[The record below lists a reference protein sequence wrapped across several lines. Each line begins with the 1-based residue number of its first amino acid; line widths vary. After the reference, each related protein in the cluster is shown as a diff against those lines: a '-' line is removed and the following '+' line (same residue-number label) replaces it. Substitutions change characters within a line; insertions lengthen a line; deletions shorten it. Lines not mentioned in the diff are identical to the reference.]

1 MKENYTK
8 IIDLQNEFSKKVI
21 THDYLNNN
29 NIRNVC
35 GIDVSYQ
42 DLNAFCSAVIVN
54 KNTLEIIEIVNEKS
68 TISYPYIPGLFMLRE
83 GEPLLKIVRL
93 LKNQFD
99 VLLIDGHGILHP
111 RKCGLASYV
120 GIMIN
125 KPTIGVA
132 KNLLSGSILKNSY
145 VEYNKTILGY
155 RIKKNN
161 KKDIYVSIGHK
172 ISLETSIDIVKKL
185 TKKSK
190 FIPEPLRIAD
200 IHSKRYKFDID
211 NHRGNLTS
219 LI

>member
-1 MKENYTK
+1 MN
-8 IIDLQNEFSKKVI
+8 FSKKVI

-29 NIRNVC
+29 NNIRNVC
-35 GIDVSYQ
+35 GIDVSYK
-42 DLNAFCSAVIVN
+42 DLNAFCSAVIIN

-93 LKNQFD
+93 LKNLFD

-111 RKCGLASYV
+111 RQCGLASYV
-120 GIMIN
+120 GIMID

-132 KNLLSGSILKNSY
+132 KNLLCGSILESNY

-155 RIKKNN
+155 TIKKNN
-161 KKDIYVSIGHK
+161 KKNIYVSVGHK

-185 TKKSK
+185 TKKSE

-200 IHSKRYKFDID
+200 IYSKK
-211 NHRGNLTS
+211 H
-219 LI
+219 

>member
-8 IIDLQNEFSKKVI
+8 IIELQNEFAKKVI

-35 GIDVSYQ
+35 GIDVSYK

-68 TISYPYIPGLFMLRE
+68 IVKYSYIPGFFMLRE
-83 GEPLLKIVRL
+83 AKPLLKTLRL
-93 LKNQFD
+93 LKNTFD
-99 VLLIDGHGILHP
+99 ILLVDAHGILHP
-111 RKCGLASYV
+111 RKCGLASYI
-120 GIMIN
+120 GIIID

-132 KNLLSGSILKNSY
+132 KKLLCGSIIENNY

-155 RIKKNN
+155 RIRKNN
-161 KKDIYVSIGHK
+161 KKNIYVSVGHK
-172 ISLETSIDIVKKL
+172 ISLETAIDIIKKL
-185 TKKSK
+185 TKKSE

-200 IHSKRYKFDID
+200 INSKRCSKFREI
-211 NHRGNLTS
+211 T
-219 LI
+219 I

>member
-1 MKENYTK
+1 MKGNYTK
-8 IIDLQNEFSKKVI
+8 IIELQNEFSKKVI

-29 NIRNVC
+29 NNNNNISNVC
-35 GIDVSYQ
+35 GIDVSYK

-68 TISYPYIPGLFMLRE
+68 IISYPYIPGLFMLRE

-93 LKNQFD
+93 LKNLFD

-120 GIMIN
+120 GLMID

-132 KNLLSGSILKNSY
+132 KNLLCGSILENNY
-145 VEYNKTILGY
+145 IEFNKTILGY
-155 RIKKNN
+155 RLKNN
-161 KKDIYVSIGHK
+161 RKDIYISVGHK

-185 TKKSK
+185 TKKSE

-200 IHSKRYKFDID
+200 IYSKK
-211 NHRGNLTS
+211 H
-219 LI
+219 

>member
-1 MKENYTK
+1 MKDNYTK
-8 IIDLQNEFSKKVI
+8 IIELQNEFSKKVI

-29 NIRNVC
+29 NNIRNVC
-35 GIDVSYQ
+35 GIDVSYK
-42 DLNAFCSAVIVN
+42 DLNAFCSAVIIN

-93 LKNQFD
+93 LKNLFD

-120 GIMIN
+120 GIMID

-132 KNLLSGSILKNSY
+132 KNLLCGSILESSY

-155 RIKKNN
+155 TIKKNN
-161 KKDIYVSIGHK
+161 RKDIYVSVGHK

-185 TKKSK
+185 TKKSE

-200 IHSKRYKFDID
+200 IYSKK
-211 NHRGNLTS
+211 H
-219 LI
+219 

>member
-1 MKENYTK
+1 MKEIYTK
-8 IIDLQNEFSKKVI
+8 IIELQNEFSKKVI

-29 NIRNVC
+29 NISNVC
-35 GIDVSYQ
+35 GIDVSYK
-42 DLNAFCSAVIVN
+42 DLNAFCSAVIIN

-93 LKNQFD
+93 LKNLFD

-120 GIMIN
+120 GIMID

-132 KNLLSGSILKNSY
+132 KNLLCGSILESSY

-155 RIKKNN
+155 TIKKNN
-161 KKDIYVSIGHK
+161 RKDIYVSVGHK

-185 TKKSK
+185 TKKSE

-200 IHSKRYKFDID
+200 IYSKK
-211 NHRGNLTS
+211 H
-219 LI
+219 

>member
-1 MKENYTK
+1 MNENYTK
-8 IIDLQNEFSKKVI
+8 IIELQNEFSKKVI
-21 THDYLNNN
+21 THDYMNNN
-29 NIRNVC
+29 NISNVC
-35 GIDVSYQ
+35 GIDVSYK
-42 DLNAFCSAVIVN
+42 DSNAFCSAVIVN

-68 TISYPYIPGLFMLRE
+68 TVKYSYIPGLFMLRE

-93 LKNQFD
+93 LENLFD

-120 GIMIN
+120 GIMID

-132 KNLLSGSILKNSY
+132 KNLLCGSILENNY

-155 RIKKNN
+155 RIRKNN
-161 KKDIYVSIGHK
+161 KKDIYVSVGHK

-185 TKKSK
+185 TKKSE

-200 IHSKRYKFDID
+200 IYSKK
-211 NHRGNLTS
+211 H
-219 LI
+219 

>member
-8 IIDLQNEFSKKVI
+8 IIELQKEFSKKVI

-35 GIDVSYQ
+35 GIDVSYK

-93 LKNQFD
+93 LKNLFD

-120 GIMIN
+120 GIMID

-132 KNLLSGSILKNSY
+132 KNLLCGSILESSH
-145 VEYNKTILGY
+145 VEYKKTIRGY
-155 RIKKNN
+155 TIKKNN
-161 KKDIYVSIGHK
+161 RKDIYVSVGHK

-185 TKKSK
+185 TKKSE

-200 IHSKRYKFDID
+200 IYSKK
-211 NHRGNLTS
+211 H
-219 LI
+219 

>member
-1 MKENYTK
+1 MKEIYTK
-8 IIDLQNEFSKKVI
+8 IIELQNEFSKKVI

-29 NIRNVC
+29 NISNVC
-35 GIDVSYQ
+35 GIDVSYK
-42 DLNAFCSAVIVN
+42 DLNAFCSAVIIN

-93 LKNQFD
+93 LKNLFD

-120 GIMIN
+120 GIMID

-132 KNLLSGSILKNSY
+132 KNLLCGSILESSY

-155 RIKKNN
+155 TIKKNN
-161 KKDIYVSIGHK
+161 RKDIYVSVGHK

-185 TKKSK
+185 TKKNE
-190 FIPEPLRIAD
+190 FMPEPLRIAD
-200 IHSKRYKFDID
+200 IYSKK
-211 NHRGNLTS
+211 H
-219 LI
+219 

>member
-1 MKENYTK
+1 MKDNYTK
-8 IIDLQNEFSKKVI
+8 IIELQNEFSKKVI

-35 GIDVSYQ
+35 GIDVSYK

-93 LKNQFD
+93 LKNLFD

-111 RKCGLASYV
+111 RKCGLASYI
-120 GIMIN
+120 GIMID

-132 KNLLSGSILKNSY
+132 KNLLCGSILESNY

-155 RIKKNN
+155 TIKKNN
-161 KKDIYVSIGHK
+161 KKDIYVSVGHK
-172 ISLETSIDIVKKL
+172 ISLETSINIVKKL
-185 TKKSK
+185 TKKSE
-190 FIPEPLRIAD
+190 FIRTIKD
-200 IHSKRYKFDID
+200 CRYLFKK
-211 NHRGNLTS
+211 T

>member
-1 MKENYTK
+1 MKDNYTK
-8 IIDLQNEFSKKVI
+8 IIELQKEFSKKVI

-35 GIDVSYQ
+35 GIDVSYK
-42 DLNAFCSAVIVN
+42 DLNAFCSAVIIN

-93 LKNQFD
+93 LKNLFD

-120 GIMIN
+120 GIMID

-132 KNLLSGSILKNSY
+132 KNLLCGSTLENNYI
-145 VEYNKTILGY
+145 EYNKEILGY
-155 RIKKNN
+155 RIRKNN

-172 ISLETSIDIVKKL
+172 ISLETAVSIIINL
-185 TKKSK
+185 TKKNE

-200 IHSKRYKFDID
+200 TNSKKYSNFK
-211 NHRGNLTS
+211 
-219 LI
+219 

>member
-1 MKENYTK
+1 MTNLRMKDNYTN
-8 IIDLQNEFSKKVI
+8 IIELQNEFSKKVI
-21 THDYLNNN
+21 THDYMNN

-35 GIDVSYQ
+35 GIDVSYK
-42 DLNAFCSAVIVN
+42 DLNAFCSAVIVD

-93 LKNQFD
+93 LKNLFD

-111 RKCGLASYV
+111 RQCGLASYV
-120 GIMIN
+120 GIMID

-132 KNLLSGSILKNSY
+132 KNLLCGSILESNY

-155 RIKKNN
+155 TIKKNN
-161 KKDIYVSIGHK
+161 RKDIYVSVGHK

-185 TKKSK
+185 TKKSE

-200 IHSKRYKFDID
+200 IYSKK
-211 NHRGNLTS
+211 H
-219 LI
+219 

>member
-1 MKENYTK
+1 MNKNYTK
-8 IIDLQNEFSKKVI
+8 IIELQNEFSKKVI

-35 GIDVSYQ
+35 GIDVSYK
-42 DLNAFCSAVIVN
+42 DSNAFCSAVIVN

-83 GEPLLKIVRL
+83 GEPLLKIVSL
-93 LKNQFD
+93 LKNLFD

-111 RKCGLASYV
+111 RQCGLASYV
-120 GIMIN
+120 GIMID

-132 KNLLSGSILKNSY
+132 KNLLCGSILESNY
-145 VEYNKTILGY
+145 VEYNKIILGY

-161 KKDIYVSIGHK
+161 KKDIYVSVGHK

-185 TKKSK
+185 TKKSE

-200 IHSKRYKFDID
+200 IYSKK
-211 NHRGNLTS
+211 H
-219 LI
+219 

>member
-8 IIDLQNEFSKKVI
+8 IIELQNEYSKKVI

-29 NIRNVC
+29 NIHNVC
-35 GIDVSYQ
+35 GIDVSYK

-68 TISYPYIPGLFMLRE
+68 TISYPYIPGLFILRE

-93 LKNQFD
+93 LKNLFD

-120 GIMIN
+120 GIMID

-132 KNLLSGSILKNSY
+132 KNLLCGSILESSY

-155 RIKKNN
+155 TIKKNN
-161 KKDIYVSIGHK
+161 RKDIYVSVGHK

-185 TKKSK
+185 TKKSE

-200 IHSKRYKFDID
+200 IYSKK
-211 NHRGNLTS
+211 H
-219 LI
+219 

>member
-1 MKENYTK
+1 MKDNYTK
-8 IIDLQNEFSKKVI
+8 IIELQNEFSKKVI

-29 NIRNVC
+29 NNIHNVC
-35 GIDVSYQ
+35 GIDVSYK
-42 DLNAFCSAVIVN
+42 DLNAFCSAVIIN

-93 LKNQFD
+93 LKNLFD

-120 GIMIN
+120 GIMID

-132 KNLLSGSILKNSY
+132 KNLLCGSILESSY

-155 RIKKNN
+155 TIKKNN
-161 KKDIYVSIGHK
+161 RKDIYVSVGHK

-185 TKKSK
+185 TKKSE

-200 IHSKRYKFDID
+200 IYSKK
-211 NHRGNLTS
+211 H
-219 LI
+219 